1 MTPNDHMKQAMT
13 LEVRAKESLRTHNP
27 EYAQAK
33 ATLAQMHATLALA
46 KLQQLA
52 NRAIGMAG

>member
-1 MTPNDHMKQAMT
+1 MTPNEHMGKALT
-13 LEVRAKESLRTHNP
+13 LEAQAKESLHSRNP
-27 EYAQAK
+27 EYAQAR

-52 NRAIGMAG
+52 NRNGA